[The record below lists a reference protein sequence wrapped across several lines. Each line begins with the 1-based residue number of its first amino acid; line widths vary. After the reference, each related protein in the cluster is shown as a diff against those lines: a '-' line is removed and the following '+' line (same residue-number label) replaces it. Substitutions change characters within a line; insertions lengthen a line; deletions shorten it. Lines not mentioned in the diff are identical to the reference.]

1 MIIRQFCI
9 GKDIKVHDNVFV
21 FTNVKGRLNA
31 CACELHGSEQW
42 FYDNKFGY
50 PNLVFSA
57 ILRTDQS
64 LDENEVVYDQKYL
77 EILQILVEVVS
88 VIGRF

>member
-1 MIIRQFCI
+1 M
-9 GKDIKVHDNVFV
+9 
-21 FTNVKGRLNA
+21 KGRLNA

-42 FYDNKFGY
+42 FYNNKVFGY

-77 EILQILVEVVS
+77 ETQQTLVEVHS
-88 VIGRF
+88 AIGQFWVKQQNLMI